1 MIRVVWA
8 FVVRAD
14 AIDRFEQAYGAN
26 GSWARLF
33 EQYAG
38 YRGTMLCRDVAN
50 PRRYTTIDLWES
62 VEQRTAMLA
71 ASRLVYDALDR
82 ACASLTEAED
92 EIGVFE
98 ALSGPP
104 DLEGKP

>member
-1 MIRVVWA
+1 MIHVVWE

-14 AIDRFEQAYGAN
+14 AIDRFEAAYGSN

-33 EQYAG
+33 EQYPG
-38 YRGTMLCRDVAN
+38 YRGTVLCRDVAK

-71 ASRLVYDALDR
+71 ASRLDYEALDR
-82 ACASLTEAED
+82 ACAALTEAED

-98 ALSGPP
+98 AVSGSL
-104 DLEGKP
+104 DLDGTP